1 MKCLV
6 PRISVSNDPLI
17 ESDWEVVLED
27 NLVKDG
33 HEVST
38 DIKDF
43 PLDSIVTEKRF
54 VKFEI
59 LSFDNQQGCIQYF
72 DVVREPKF
80 EGSGI

>member
-1 MKCLV
+1 MLQD
-6 PRISVSNDPLI
+6 S
-17 ESDWEVVLED
+17 
-27 NLVKDG
+27 LVKDD
-33 HEVST
+33 EDVST
-38 DIKDF
+38 DIQEF

-80 EGSGI
+80 ERSGNYTLLLTF